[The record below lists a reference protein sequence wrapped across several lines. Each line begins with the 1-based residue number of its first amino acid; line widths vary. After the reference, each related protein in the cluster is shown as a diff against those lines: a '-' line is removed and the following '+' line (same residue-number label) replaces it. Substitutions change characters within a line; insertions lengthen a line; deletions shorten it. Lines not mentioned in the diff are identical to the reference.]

1 MGEKTER
8 EGRKMPIGL
17 WAARLERPLTGEET
31 EGLTNL
37 LPPGRRER
45 LLRVKDPARRRE
57 PLCAYLLLRLALR
70 EACGWENLPDI
81 ALSPQGK
88 PCFPD
93 ALGVHFNLSHTSG
106 AVLVGLSDQPIGVD
120 IECIRPMSPASLERL
135 AAGVSERDFFPCWV
149 RREARAKLDG
159 THMGALLRT
168 EMPLR
173 DGEFYYP
180 LDTFPGYAA
189 GMATRSPEMP
199 GQVRLISLD
208 EWIQKMVLRQNFSQ
222 E

>member
-1 MGEKTER
+1 
-8 EGRKMPIGL
+8 MPIGL

-135 AAGVSERDFFPCWV
+135 AAVSERDFFPCWV

-180 LDTFPGYAA
+180 LDTFPGYAT

-208 EWIQKMVLRQNFSQ
+208 EWIQEMVLTFSQ

>member
-1 MGEKTER
+1 MAIK
-8 EGRKMPIGL
+8 L
-17 WAARLERPLTGEET
+17 WAAELDRPITTEEAEHLTA
-31 EGLTNL
+31 L

-70 EACGWENLPDI
+70 EACGWEELPDI
-81 ALSPQGK
+81 ALSSQGK

-135 AAGVSERDFFPCWV
+135 AAVSERDFFPCWV

>member
-1 MGEKTER
+1 M
-8 EGRKMPIGL
+8 
-17 WAARLERPLTGEET
+17 
-31 EGLTNL
+31 
-37 LPPGRRER
+37 
-45 LLRVKDPARRRE
+45 
-57 PLCAYLLLRLALR
+57 
-70 EACGWENLPDI
+70 
-81 ALSPQGK
+81 
-88 PCFPD
+88 
-93 ALGVHFNLSHTSG
+93 
-106 AVLVGLSDQPIGVD
+106 LVGLSDQPIGVD
-120 IECIRPMSPASLERL
+120 NECIRPMSPASLERL

-159 THMGALLRT
+159 THLGALLRT

-180 LDTFPGYAA
+180 LDTFPGYAT

-208 EWIQKMVLRQNFSQ
+208 EWIQEMVLTFSQ